1 MLRAIHAWAAVAGLC
16 FVGLA
21 LPAVAETLDY
31 KFRTPADAK
40 DWKAVTQKWKV
51 GSKGYTPIIVTPGI
65 VPLTVL
71 KDRSFKN
78 VEFSAQVRD
87 VSVETFAGAF
97 IRGTING
104 LLFSGYGVYLFN
116 GNGVDGLVEL
126 NRFDSSDLS
135 NGAGRGVLC
144 DGSVTYNSKSK
155 ITITAKGSKLQVFY
169 NNELVCSAKDD
180 TYTIGSVGLIA
191 REDNVDVIY
200 RRTKIITP
208 D

>member
-1 MLRAIHAWAAVAGLC
+1 MFRTMRARAAVAGLC
-16 FVGLA
+16 LFGLA
-21 LPAVAETLDY
+21 LPAAAETLDF
-31 KFRTPADAK
+31 KFRTPQDAK
-40 DWKAVTQKWKV
+40 EWKAVTQKWKV
-51 GSKGYTPIIVTPGI
+51 GSKGYTPIIVTPGL
-65 VPLTVL
+65 VPLTIL
-71 KDRSFKN
+71 KDMSFKN

-97 IRGTING
+97 IRGTLDG

-126 NRFDSSDLS
+126 NRFDESDLA

-144 DGSVTYNSKSK
+144 DGSVTYSPKSK
-155 ITITAKGSKLQVFY
+155 ITIAAKGSKLQVFY
-169 NNELVCSAKDD
+169 NDQLVCSAKDD
-180 TYTIGSVGLIA
+180 TYATGSVGLIA

-200 RRTKIITP
+200 RRAKIVTP